1 MALSE
6 LSLSRFNTFTGL
18 MRFELIDKKKLR
30 REYSF
35 GSLDQSELEVTPYLQ
50 FVKWFK
56 EAENSDQIIEP
67 NAMTISTVDENSFP
81 SSRVVLLK
89 QIKERS
95 LIFFTNYNSDKGK
108 SLDKNANICA
118 SFYWPPLE
126 RQVIIKGYAKKI
138 SSVESED
145 YFNSRPFESQAAAI
159 ISNQSEDID
168 SYESLLE
175 KYNSFIEQNKNTKL
189 NRPNNWGGIEIFINQ
204 IEFWQGRKNRLH
216 NRVLCNFQKDTWE
229 YKLLSP

>member
-1 MALSE
+1 MELFNYRKSYTKDKLSI
-6 LSLSRFNTFTGL
+6 NDIGDNP
-18 MRFELIDKKKLR
+18 ID
-30 REYSF
+30 F
-35 GSLDQSELEVTPYLQ
+35 

-95 LIFFTNYNSDKGK
+95 LIFFTNYNSNKGK
-108 SLDKNANICA
+108 SLDKNENICA

-126 RQVIIKGYAKKI
+126 RQVIIKGNAKKI

-175 KYNSFIEQNKNTKL
+175 EYNSFIEQNKNTKL
-189 NRPNNWGGIEIFINQ
+189 KRPNNWGGIEIFINQ

>member
-1 MALSE
+1 MMELFNYRKSYTKDKLSI
-6 LSLSRFNTFTGL
+6 NDIGDNP
-18 MRFELIDKKKLR
+18 ID
-30 REYSF
+30 F
-35 GSLDQSELEVTPYLQ
+35 

-95 LIFFTNYNSDKGK
+95 LIFFTNYNSNKGK
-108 SLDKNANICA
+108 SLDKNENICA

-126 RQVIIKGYAKKI
+126 RQVIIKGNAKKI
-138 SSVESED
+138 SSIESED

-189 NRPNNWGGIEIFINQ
+189 KRPNNWGGIEIFINQ

-216 NRVLCNFQKDTWE
+216 NRVLCNFQKDTWD

>member
-1 MALSE
+1 MMELFNYRKSYTKDKLSM
-6 LSLSRFNTFTGL
+6 NDIGDNP
-18 MRFELIDKKKLR
+18 ID
-30 REYSF
+30 F
-35 GSLDQSELEVTPYLQ
+35 

-95 LIFFTNYNSDKGK
+95 LIFFTNYNSNKGK
-108 SLDKNANICA
+108 SLDKNENICA

-145 YFNSRPFESQAAAI
+145 YFNSRPFESKAAAI

-189 NRPNNWGGIEIFINQ
+189 KRPNNWGGIEIFINQ

>member
-1 MALSE
+1 
-6 LSLSRFNTFTGL
+6 
-18 MRFELIDKKKLR
+18 
-30 REYSF
+30 
-35 GSLDQSELEVTPYLQ
+35 
-50 FVKWFK
+50 
-56 EAENSDQIIEP
+56 
-67 NAMTISTVDENSFP
+67 MTISTVDENSFP

-95 LIFFTNYNSDKGK
+95 LIFFTNYNSNKGK
-108 SLDKNANICA
+108 SLEKNENICA

-159 ISNQSEDID
+159 ISNQSEEID

-175 KYNSFIEQNKNTKL
+175 KYNSFIKQNKNTKL
-189 NRPNNWGGIEIFINQ
+189 KRPNNWGGIEIFINQ

>member
-1 MALSE
+1 MELYNYRKSYTKDKLSINDIGDNPVD
-6 LSLSRFNTFTGL
+6 F
-18 MRFELIDKKKLR
+18 
-30 REYSF
+30 
-35 GSLDQSELEVTPYLQ
+35 

-67 NAMTISTVDENSFP
+67 NAMTISTVDEKSFP

-89 QIKERS
+89 QIKERR
-95 LIFFTNYNSDKGK
+95 LIFFTNYNSNKGK
-108 SLDKNANICA
+108 SLDKNENICA

-126 RQVIIKGYAKKI
+126 RQVIIKGNAKKI
-138 SSVESED
+138 SSVESDD

-175 KYNSFIEQNKNTKL
+175 KYNSYIEQNKNTKL
-189 NRPNNWGGIEIFINQ
+189 KRPNNWGGIEIFINQ

-216 NRVLCNFQKDTWE
+216 NRVLCVFQKDTWE

>member
-1 MALSE
+1 MELFNYRKSYTKDKLSI
-6 LSLSRFNTFTGL
+6 NDIGDNP
-18 MRFELIDKKKLR
+18 ID
-30 REYSF
+30 F
-35 GSLDQSELEVTPYLQ
+35 

-95 LIFFTNYNSDKGK
+95 LIFFTNYNSNKGK
-108 SLDKNANICA
+108 SLDKNENICA

-126 RQVIIKGYAKKI
+126 RQVIIKGNAKKI

-175 KYNSFIEQNKNTKL
+175 KYNSFIEKNKKTQLK
-189 NRPNNWGGIEIFINQ
+189 RPKHWGGIAIFINQ

>member
-1 MALSE
+1 MELYNYRKSYTKDKLSINDIGDNPVD
-6 LSLSRFNTFTGL
+6 F
-18 MRFELIDKKKLR
+18 
-30 REYSF
+30 
-35 GSLDQSELEVTPYLQ
+35 

-67 NAMTISTVDENSFP
+67 NAMTVSTVDENFFP
-81 SSRVVLLK
+81 SSRIVLLK

-95 LIFFTNYNSDKGK
+95 LIFFTNYNSNKGK
-108 SLDKNANICA
+108 SLDKNENICA

-126 RQVIIKGYAKKI
+126 RQVIIKGNAKKI
-138 SSVESED
+138 SSVESDD

-175 KYNSFIEQNKNTKL
+175 KYNSYIEQNKNTKL
-189 NRPNNWGGIEIFINQ
+189 KRPNNWGGIEIFINQ

-216 NRVLCNFQKDTWE
+216 NRVLCVFQKDTWE

>member
-1 MALSE
+1 MELFNYRKSYTKDKLSI
-6 LSLSRFNTFTGL
+6 NDIGGNP
-18 MRFELIDKKKLR
+18 ID
-30 REYSF
+30 F
-35 GSLDQSELEVTPYLQ
+35 

-95 LIFFTNYNSDKGK
+95 LIFFTNYNSNKGK
-108 SLDKNANICA
+108 SLDKNENICA

-126 RQVIIKGYAKKI
+126 RQVIIKGNAKKI
-138 SSVESED
+138 SSIESED

-168 SYESLLE
+168 SYESLVE
-175 KYNSFIEQNKNTKL
+175 KYNSFIKQNKNTKL
-189 NRPNNWGGIEIFINQ
+189 KRPNNWGGIEIFINQ

-216 NRVLCNFQKDTWE
+216 NRVLCNFQKDTWD

>member
-1 MALSE
+1 M
-6 LSLSRFNTFTGL
+6 NDIGDNP
-18 MRFELIDKKKLR
+18 ID
-30 REYSF
+30 F
-35 GSLDQSELEVTPYLQ
+35 
-50 FVKWFK
+50 FMKWFK

-67 NAMTISTVDENSFP
+67 NAMTISTVDENSSP

-95 LIFFTNYNSDKGK
+95 LIFFTNYNSNKGK
-108 SLDKNANICA
+108 SLDKNENICA
-118 SFYWPPLE
+118 SFYWPSLE
-126 RQVIIKGYAKKI
+126 RQVIIKGNAKKI

-189 NRPNNWGGIEIFINQ
+189 KRPNNWGGIEIFINQ

-216 NRVLCNFQKDTWE
+216 NRVLCNFQKDAWE

>member
-1 MALSE
+1 MELYNYRKSYTKDKLSINDIGDNPVD
-6 LSLSRFNTFTGL
+6 F
-18 MRFELIDKKKLR
+18 
-30 REYSF
+30 
-35 GSLDQSELEVTPYLQ
+35 

-67 NAMTISTVDENSFP
+67 NAMTISTVDEKSFP

-95 LIFFTNYNSDKGK
+95 LIFFTNYNSKKGK
-108 SLDKNANICA
+108 SLDKNENICA

-126 RQVIIKGYAKKI
+126 RQVIIRGNAKKI
-138 SSVESED
+138 SSVESDD

-175 KYNSFIEQNKNTKL
+175 KYNSYIEQNKNTKL
-189 NRPNNWGGIEIFINQ
+189 KRPNNWGGIEIFINQ

-216 NRVLCNFQKDTWE
+216 NRVLCVFQKDTWE

>member
-1 MALSE
+1 MELFNYRKSYTKNKLSM
-6 LSLSRFNTFTGL
+6 NDIGDNP
-18 MRFELIDKKKLR
+18 ID
-30 REYSF
+30 F
-35 GSLDQSELEVTPYLQ
+35 

-95 LIFFTNYNSDKGK
+95 LIFFTNYNSNKGK
-108 SLDKNANICA
+108 SLDKNENICA

-189 NRPNNWGGIEIFINQ
+189 ERPNNWGGIEIFINQ
-204 IEFWQGRKNRLH
+204 IEFWQGRKNILH

>member
-1 MALSE
+1 MELFNYRKSYTKNKLSM
-6 LSLSRFNTFTGL
+6 NDIGDNP
-18 MRFELIDKKKLR
+18 ID
-30 REYSF
+30 F
-35 GSLDQSELEVTPYLQ
+35 

-95 LIFFTNYNSDKGK
+95 LIFFTNYNSNKGK
-108 SLDKNANICA
+108 SLDKNENICA

-126 RQVIIKGYAKKI
+126 RQVIIKGNAKKI

-189 NRPNNWGGIEIFINQ
+189 KRPNNWGGIEIFINQ

>member
-1 MALSE
+1 MELFNYRKSYNKDKLSI
-6 LSLSRFNTFTGL
+6 NDIGGNP
-18 MRFELIDKKKLR
+18 ID
-30 REYSF
+30 F
-35 GSLDQSELEVTPYLQ
+35 

-95 LIFFTNYNSDKGK
+95 LIFFTNYNSNKGK
-108 SLDKNANICA
+108 SLDKNENICA

-126 RQVIIKGYAKKI
+126 RQVIIKGNAKKI
-138 SSVESED
+138 SSIESED

-159 ISNQSEDID
+159 ISNQSENID

-189 NRPNNWGGIEIFINQ
+189 KRPNNWGGIEIFINQ

-216 NRVLCNFQKDTWE
+216 NRVLCNFQKDTWD

>member
-1 MALSE
+1 MELFNYRKSYTKNKLSM
-6 LSLSRFNTFTGL
+6 NDIGDNP
-18 MRFELIDKKKLR
+18 ID
-30 REYSF
+30 F
-35 GSLDQSELEVTPYLQ
+35 

-95 LIFFTNYNSDKGK
+95 LIFFTNYNSNKGK
-108 SLDKNANICA
+108 SLDKNENICA

-189 NRPNNWGGIEIFINQ
+189 KRPNNWGGIEIFINQ

>member
-1 MALSE
+1 MELFNYRKSYTKDKLSI
-6 LSLSRFNTFTGL
+6 NDIGGNP
-18 MRFELIDKKKLR
+18 ID
-30 REYSF
+30 F
-35 GSLDQSELEVTPYLQ
+35 

-95 LIFFTNYNSDKGK
+95 LIFFTNYNSNKGK
-108 SLDKNANICA
+108 SLDKNENICA
-118 SFYWPPLE
+118 SFYGPPLE
-126 RQVIIKGYAKKI
+126 RQVIIKGNAKKI

-189 NRPNNWGGIEIFINQ
+189 KRPNNWGGIEIFINQ

-216 NRVLCNFQKDTWE
+216 NRVLCNFQKDTWD

>member
-1 MALSE
+1 MELFNYRKSYTKNKLSM
-6 LSLSRFNTFTGL
+6 NDIGDNP
-18 MRFELIDKKKLR
+18 ID
-30 REYSF
+30 F
-35 GSLDQSELEVTPYLQ
+35 

-67 NAMTISTVDENSFP
+67 NAMTISTVDENSSP

-95 LIFFTNYNSDKGK
+95 LIFFTNYNSNKGK
-108 SLDKNANICA
+108 SLDKNENICA

-126 RQVIIKGYAKKI
+126 RQVIIKGNAKKI
-138 SSVESED
+138 SSIESED

-189 NRPNNWGGIEIFINQ
+189 KRPNNWGGIEIFINQ

-216 NRVLCNFQKDTWE
+216 NRVLCNFQKDTWD

>member
-1 MALSE
+1 MELFNYRKSYTKDKLSV
-6 LSLSRFNTFTGL
+6 NDIGDNP
-18 MRFELIDKKKLR
+18 ID
-30 REYSF
+30 F
-35 GSLDQSELEVTPYLQ
+35 

-95 LIFFTNYNSDKGK
+95 LIFFTNYNSNKGK
-108 SLDKNANICA
+108 SLDKNENICA

-126 RQVIIKGYAKKI
+126 RQVIIKGNAKKI

-189 NRPNNWGGIEIFINQ
+189 KRPNNWGGIEIFINQ

>member
-1 MALSE
+1 MELFNYRKSYTKDKLSI
-6 LSLSRFNTFTGL
+6 NDIGDNP
-18 MRFELIDKKKLR
+18 ID
-30 REYSF
+30 F
-35 GSLDQSELEVTPYLQ
+35 

-95 LIFFTNYNSDKGK
+95 LIFFTNYNSNKGK
-108 SLDKNANICA
+108 SLDKNKNICA

-189 NRPNNWGGIEIFINQ
+189 KRPNNWGGIEIFINQ

-216 NRVLCNFQKDTWE
+216 NRVLCNFQKDSWE

>member
-1 MALSE
+1 MMELFNYRKSYTKDKLSI
-6 LSLSRFNTFTGL
+6 NDIGGNP
-18 MRFELIDKKKLR
+18 ID
-30 REYSF
+30 F
-35 GSLDQSELEVTPYLQ
+35 

-95 LIFFTNYNSDKGK
+95 LIFFTNYNSNKGK
-108 SLDKNANICA
+108 SLDKNENICA

-145 YFNSRPFESQAAAI
+145 YFNSRPFESQAAAV

-189 NRPNNWGGIEIFINQ
+189 KRPNNWGGIEIFINQ

>member
-1 MALSE
+1 MELYNYRKSYTKDKLSINDIGDNPVD
-6 LSLSRFNTFTGL
+6 F
-18 MRFELIDKKKLR
+18 
-30 REYSF
+30 
-35 GSLDQSELEVTPYLQ
+35 

-67 NAMTISTVDENSFP
+67 NAMTISTVDEKSFP

-95 LIFFTNYNSDKGK
+95 LIFFTNYNSNKGK
-108 SLDKNANICA
+108 SLDKNENICA

-126 RQVIIKGYAKKI
+126 RQVIIKGNAKKI
-138 SSVESED
+138 SSVESDD

-175 KYNSFIEQNKNTKL
+175 KYNSYIELNKNTKL
-189 NRPNNWGGIEIFINQ
+189 KRPNNWGGIEIFINQ

-216 NRVLCNFQKDTWE
+216 NRVLCVFQKDTWE

>member
-1 MALSE
+1 M
-6 LSLSRFNTFTGL
+6 NDIGDNP
-18 MRFELIDKKKLR
+18 ID
-30 REYSF
+30 F
-35 GSLDQSELEVTPYLQ
+35 
-50 FVKWFK
+50 FMKWFK

-67 NAMTISTVDENSFP
+67 NAMTISTVDENSSP

-95 LIFFTNYNSDKGK
+95 LIFFTNYNSNKGK
-108 SLDKNANICA
+108 SLDKNENICA
-118 SFYWPPLE
+118 SFYWPSLE
-126 RQVIIKGYAKKI
+126 RQVIIKGNAKKI

-175 KYNSFIEQNKNTKL
+175 KYNSFIEQNKNSKL
-189 NRPNNWGGIEIFINQ
+189 KRPNNWGGIEIFINQ

-216 NRVLCNFQKDTWE
+216 NRVLCNFQKDTWD

>member
-1 MALSE
+1 MELFNYRKSYTKDKLSM
-6 LSLSRFNTFTGL
+6 NDIGDNP
-18 MRFELIDKKKLR
+18 ID
-30 REYSF
+30 F
-35 GSLDQSELEVTPYLQ
+35 

-95 LIFFTNYNSDKGK
+95 LIFFTNYNSNKGK

-118 SFYWPPLE
+118 SFYWSPLE

-175 KYNSFIEQNKNTKL
+175 KYNSFIDQNKNTKL
-189 NRPNNWGGIEIFINQ
+189 KRPNNWGGIEIFINQ

>member
-1 MALSE
+1 MELFNYRKSYTKDKLSI
-6 LSLSRFNTFTGL
+6 NDIGDNP
-18 MRFELIDKKKLR
+18 ID
-30 REYSF
+30 F
-35 GSLDQSELEVTPYLQ
+35 

-95 LIFFTNYNSDKGK
+95 LVFFTNYNSNKGK
-108 SLDKNANICA
+108 SLDKNENICA

-138 SSVESED
+138 SSIESED

-175 KYNSFIEQNKNTKL
+175 KYNSFIEKNKNTKL
-189 NRPNNWGGIEIFINQ
+189 KRPNNWGGIEIFINQ

-216 NRVLCNFQKDTWE
+216 NRVLCNFQKDTWD

>member
-1 MALSE
+1 MELFNYRKSYTKDKLSI
-6 LSLSRFNTFTGL
+6 NDIGGNP
-18 MRFELIDKKKLR
+18 ID
-30 REYSF
+30 F
-35 GSLDQSELEVTPYLQ
+35 

-95 LIFFTNYNSDKGK
+95 LIFFTNYNSNKGK
-108 SLDKNANICA
+108 SLDKNENICA

-189 NRPNNWGGIEIFINQ
+189 KRPNNWGGIEIFINQ

-216 NRVLCNFQKDTWE
+216 NRVLCNFQKDNWE

>member
-1 MALSE
+1 MELFNYRKSYTKDKLSI
-6 LSLSRFNTFTGL
+6 NDIGDNP
-18 MRFELIDKKKLR
+18 ID
-30 REYSF
+30 F
-35 GSLDQSELEVTPYLQ
+35 

-67 NAMTISTVDENSFP
+67 NAMTISTVDENSSP

-95 LIFFTNYNSDKGK
+95 LIFFTNYNSNKGK
-108 SLDKNANICA
+108 SLDKNENICA

-145 YFNSRPFESQAAAI
+145 YFNSRPFESKAAAI

-189 NRPNNWGGIEIFINQ
+189 KRPNNWGGIEIFINQ

>member
-1 MALSE
+1 MELFNYRKSYTKNKLSVNDIGDNPIN
-6 LSLSRFNTFTGL
+6 F
-18 MRFELIDKKKLR
+18 
-30 REYSF
+30 
-35 GSLDQSELEVTPYLQ
+35 

-95 LIFFTNYNSDKGK
+95 LIFFTNYNSNKGK
-108 SLDKNANICA
+108 SLDKNENICA

-126 RQVIIKGYAKKI
+126 RQVIIKGNAKKI

-189 NRPNNWGGIEIFINQ
+189 KRPNNWGGIEIFINQ

>member
-1 MALSE
+1 MELFNYRKSYTKDKLSINDIGDNPVD
-6 LSLSRFNTFTGL
+6 FF
-18 MRFELIDKKKLR
+18 M
-30 REYSF
+30 
-35 GSLDQSELEVTPYLQ
+35 
-50 FVKWFK
+50 KWFK

-95 LIFFTNYNSDKGK
+95 LIFFTNYNSNKGK
-108 SLDKNANICA
+108 SLDKNENICA

-126 RQVIIKGYAKKI
+126 RQVIIKGNAKKI

-189 NRPNNWGGIEIFINQ
+189 KRPNNWGGIEIFINQ

>member
-1 MALSE
+1 MELFNYRKSYTKNKLSM
-6 LSLSRFNTFTGL
+6 NDIGDNP
-18 MRFELIDKKKLR
+18 ID
-30 REYSF
+30 F
-35 GSLDQSELEVTPYLQ
+35 

-95 LIFFTNYNSDKGK
+95 LIFFTNYNSNKGK
-108 SLDKNANICA
+108 SLDKNENICA

-126 RQVIIKGYAKKI
+126 RQVIIKGNAKKI

-189 NRPNNWGGIEIFINQ
+189 KRPNNWGGIEIFINQ

-216 NRVLCNFQKDTWE
+216 NIVLCNFQKDTWD

>member
-1 MALSE
+1 ME
-6 LSLSRFNTFTGL
+6 LFNYRKSYNKDKLNINDIGDNP
-18 MRFELIDKKKLR
+18 ID
-30 REYSF
+30 F
-35 GSLDQSELEVTPYLQ
+35 

-95 LIFFTNYNSDKGK
+95 LIFFTNYNSNKGK
-108 SLDKNANICA
+108 SLDRNENICA

-145 YFNSRPFESQAAAI
+145 YFNSRPFESKAAAI

-189 NRPNNWGGIEIFINQ
+189 KRPNNWGGIEIFINQ

>member
-1 MALSE
+1 MELFNYRKSYTKDKLSI
-6 LSLSRFNTFTGL
+6 NDIGGNP
-18 MRFELIDKKKLR
+18 ID
-30 REYSF
+30 F
-35 GSLDQSELEVTPYLQ
+35 

-67 NAMTISTVDENSFP
+67 NAMTISTVDENSSP

-95 LIFFTNYNSDKGK
+95 LIFFTNYNSNKGK
-108 SLDKNANICA
+108 SLDKNKNICA

-126 RQVIIKGYAKKI
+126 RQVIIKGNAKKI

-175 KYNSFIEQNKNTKL
+175 KYNSFIEQNKNTNLK
-189 NRPNNWGGIEIFINQ
+189 RPNNWGGIEIFINQ

>member
-1 MALSE
+1 MELFNYRKSYNKDKLSINDIGDNPIN
-6 LSLSRFNTFTGL
+6 F
-18 MRFELIDKKKLR
+18 
-30 REYSF
+30 
-35 GSLDQSELEVTPYLQ
+35 

-95 LIFFTNYNSDKGK
+95 LIFFTNYNSNKGK

-175 KYNSFIEQNKNTKL
+175 KYNSFIEQNKNSKL
-189 NRPNNWGGIEIFINQ
+189 KRPNNWGGIEIFINQ

>member
-1 MALSE
+1 MELFNYRKSYTKNKLSM
-6 LSLSRFNTFTGL
+6 NDIGDNP
-18 MRFELIDKKKLR
+18 ID
-30 REYSF
+30 F
-35 GSLDQSELEVTPYLQ
+35 

-95 LIFFTNYNSDKGK
+95 LIFFTNYNSNKGK

-138 SSVESED
+138 SSIESED

-175 KYNSFIEQNKNTKL
+175 KYNSFIEKNKNTKL
-189 NRPNNWGGIEIFINQ
+189 KRPNNWGGIEIFINQ

>member
-1 MALSE
+1 MELFNYRKSYNKDKLSI
-6 LSLSRFNTFTGL
+6 NDIGDNP
-18 MRFELIDKKKLR
+18 ID
-30 REYSF
+30 F
-35 GSLDQSELEVTPYLQ
+35 

-95 LIFFTNYNSDKGK
+95 LIFFTNYNSNKGK
-108 SLDKNANICA
+108 SLDKNENICA

-189 NRPNNWGGIEIFINQ
+189 KRPNNWGGIEIFINQ

>member
-1 MALSE
+1 M
-6 LSLSRFNTFTGL
+6 NDIGDNP
-18 MRFELIDKKKLR
+18 ID
-30 REYSF
+30 F
-35 GSLDQSELEVTPYLQ
+35 

-95 LIFFTNYNSDKGK
+95 LIFFTNYNSNKGK
-108 SLDKNANICA
+108 SLDKNENICA

-168 SYESLLE
+168 SYESLLN

-189 NRPNNWGGIEIFINQ
+189 KRPNNWGGIEIFINQ

>member
-1 MALSE
+1 MELFNYRKSYTKNKLSI
-6 LSLSRFNTFTGL
+6 NDIGDNP
-18 MRFELIDKKKLR
+18 ID
-30 REYSF
+30 F
-35 GSLDQSELEVTPYLQ
+35 

-95 LIFFTNYNSDKGK
+95 LIFFTNYNSNKGK
-108 SLDKNANICA
+108 SLDKNENICA

-126 RQVIIKGYAKKI
+126 RQVIIKGNAKKI
-138 SSVESED
+138 SSIESED

-189 NRPNNWGGIEIFINQ
+189 KRPNNWGGIEIFINQ

>member
-1 MALSE
+1 MELFNYRKSYTKNKLSVNDIGDNPIN
-6 LSLSRFNTFTGL
+6 F
-18 MRFELIDKKKLR
+18 
-30 REYSF
+30 
-35 GSLDQSELEVTPYLQ
+35 

-95 LIFFTNYNSDKGK
+95 LIFFTNYNSNKGK
-108 SLDKNANICA
+108 SLDKNENICA

-145 YFNSRPFESQAAAI
+145 YFNSRPFESQVAAI

-175 KYNSFIEQNKNTKL
+175 KYNSFIEKNKNTKL
-189 NRPNNWGGIEIFINQ
+189 NRPTNWGGIEIFINQ

>member
-1 MALSE
+1 MELFNYRKSYTKDKLSM
-6 LSLSRFNTFTGL
+6 NDIGDNP
-18 MRFELIDKKKLR
+18 ID
-30 REYSF
+30 F
-35 GSLDQSELEVTPYLQ
+35 

-95 LIFFTNYNSDKGK
+95 LIFFTNYNSNKGK
-108 SLDKNANICA
+108 SLDKNENICA

-126 RQVIIKGYAKKI
+126 RQVIIKGNAKKI

-189 NRPNNWGGIEIFINQ
+189 KRPNNWGGIEIFINQ